1 MTGKVL
7 VACGGLSALWQAQSR
22 NLADP
27 NMAHYD
33 LIGAIWTLRKELL
46 IQLTFKH
53 MKIHQDSGIPMVL
66 TRLASM
72 NVEMDSIAKW
82 TIDKEVVGPIRYKLT
97 REPWCCYT
105 EGQRLMCQVAAEL

>member
-7 VACGGLSALWQAQSR
+7 VACDGLSALWQAQSR
-22 NLADP
+22 NLADS
-27 NMAHYD
+27 NTAHCD

-82 TIDKEVVGPIRYKLT
+82 TIDKEVVGPIAKVQTY
-97 REPWCCYT
+97 
-105 EGQRLMCQVAAEL
+105 QRTMLLLHRRTKTDVPSGS